1 MVDADQICFTQDL
14 IRTQSFSGA
23 EKAAADKIAAEM
35 RRLGYDK
42 VMIDENGSVIGLIVG
57 SLPGKTLLL
66 DGHCD
71 TVSAN
76 AADWRYPPYEA
87 VIENEVLYGRG
98 ASDMKGSL
106 AAIIYAASQVDRARL
121 AGTVA
126 VSTSVIEENMEG
138 GALRSICDLVKPDFV
153 VIGEATNFSI
163 KRGGRG
169 RAEVMVTTYGK
180 SAHSS
185 SPEAGLCAVHEMI
198 KAISAIDSM
207 PVETHPV
214 VGRGLNVLVDI
225 KSDPYPGH
233 SVLPNTCQA
242 TYDRRLLPGETIES
256 VLESISALP
265 ALREIKHEVDIVDSQ
280 ETTYTGKV
288 LSGKKFFPAWV
299 FDEDNELLQRAL
311 AGLIRVD
318 ITPSI
323 GAFQFCTN
331 GAYTAGIAGIPTIGF
346 GPGGESD
353 AHTVDE
359 HISLA
364 DLIKAR
370 KAFTAIIEQ
379 VLS

>member
-1 MVDADQICFTQDL
+1 MVDADQIRFTQDL
-14 IRTQSFSGA
+14 IRTKSFSGA

-35 RRLGYDK
+35 KRLGYDK

-71 TVSAN
+71 TVTAN

-106 AAIIYAASQVDRARL
+106 AAIIYAACQVDRARL

-138 GALRSICDLVKPDFV
+138 GALRSICDLVKPEFV

-256 VLESISALP
+256 VLERISALP

-299 FDEDNELLQRAL
+299 FAEDNELLQRAL
-311 AGLIRVD
+311 AGLKRVD